1 MFRMNGKTMTIS
13 HWIIGCGIYDVFHFI
28 YSLIQR
34 LDDLFAWQHY
44 IYRIYWLG
52 NSYHHRYVA
61 IFGPSIRPPKQQ
73 QQQPNFH
80 SNCHYSLILP
90 LLLLLLLLS
99 LPPAVVIVLWQKGD
113 KPTAKGSYCNTTQT
127 AIVHARQTH
136 QMCFLE
142 FISMIIEDFSE
153 MYTILPGERR
163 KKNIVCPL
171 ICFNYVFVLVSYT
184 G

>member
-1 MFRMNGKTMTIS
+1 MFHMNGKTMTIS
-13 HWIIGCGIYDVFHFI
+13 HWIIGYGIYDVFHFI

-52 NSYHHRYVA
+52 NSYHRYVA

-73 QQQPNFH
+73 PKSIQNYR
-80 SNCHYSLILP
+80 CSLVLV
-90 LLLLLLLLS
+90 LLLLLLS
-99 LPPAVVIVLWQKGD
+99 LLLLPPAVAIVLWQKGD

-127 AIVHARQTH
+127 AIVHARETH

-153 MYTILPGERR
+153 MFTVLPG
-163 KKNIVCPL
+163 KK
-171 ICFNYVFVLVSYT
+171 YVSLY
-184 G
+184 